1 MDEGRARWEQAMCTK
16 IDFKFNFNK
25 ILGSVDLGSAN
36 IRRVVL

>member
-1 MDEGRARWEQAMCTK
+1 MDEGSPMGAAICTK